1 MSSRASDLVRD
12 SQLNTRF
19 VAGAIQH
26 VYYLSSSTTRR
37 RRIRTEETWR
47 RQRELGNGTF
57 GRVWLEGCVS
67 GSKQGQLRAVKEISK
82 DGASTTIDYGRE
94 LEAIAKFSHG
104 NYVHCFVK
112 SYGWYETSDAV
123 FIAMEYLEHGD
134 LQKHLTGPLPEV
146 EAKEISSQLVEGLVF
161 MHDNGFAH
169 RDLKPGNILVLQ
181 PGPEWWIK
189 ISDFGISKRAEEEN
203 TALRT
208 LIGTEGYLAPELKG
222 FQTAEDAAQNDSNHP
237 SYTFAVD
244 IWSLGE
250 IIFRM
255 MSHEAAFRNP
265 RDLFNYVVYN
275 RPFPVE
281 PLRKNSASEDCVDF
295 VIKFTLLIIGE
306 DIRSGCYGG

>member
-104 NYVHCFVK
+104 NVCCCHCR
-112 SYGWYETSDAV
+112 E
-123 FIAMEYLEHGD
+123 
-134 LQKHLTGPLPEV
+134 LQFCE
-146 EAKEISSQLVEGLVF
+146 
-161 MHDNGFAH
+161 
-169 RDLKPGNILVLQ
+169 
-181 PGPEWWIK
+181 
-189 ISDFGISKRAEEEN
+189 
-203 TALRT
+203 
-208 LIGTEGYLAPELKG
+208 
-222 FQTAEDAAQNDSNHP
+222 
-237 SYTFAVD
+237 
-244 IWSLGE
+244 
-250 IIFRM
+250 
-255 MSHEAAFRNP
+255 
-265 RDLFNYVVYN
+265 
-275 RPFPVE
+275 
-281 PLRKNSASEDCVDF
+281 C
-295 VIKFTLLIIGE
+295 
-306 DIRSGCYGG
+306 